1 MTKIFLRTTNQWEKM
16 IPLYNIIING
26 GLDKLK
32 NIKVDDVVQ
41 SQACYNGFADS
52 NPLRG
57 SVAFLICSP
66 SSSSTISIFFIT
78 SPSRSLDCSPPS
90 LDCSPMLF
98 SKQPWLCNSLLYA
111 RFFFSW
117 NFYHR
122 CFHMIDVCSPTGH
135 LDQHLCILWSYDHI
149 FFPSHQL
156 VTATCKMII
165 QFQIYILSCFSI
177 KYKFLSYSFS

>member
-1 MTKIFLRTTNQWEKM
+1 MWSNHKLATM
-16 IPLYNIIING
+16 
-26 GLDKLK
+26 GLLT
-32 NIKVDDVVQ
+32 
-41 SQACYNGFADS
+41 S

-98 SKQPWLCNSLLYA
+98 SKQPWHCNWLLYD

-122 CFHMIDVCSPTGH
+122 CFVF
-135 LDQHLCILWSYDHI
+135 LKLLWLMFAPPQATLTNTSAFYGRTTTY
-149 FFPSHQL
+149 FFQ
-156 VTATCKMII
+156 VTS
-165 QFQIYILSCFSI
+165 LSLPRVKWSSNS
-177 KYKFLSYSFS
+177 KYTYLAVSR